1 MKKVLHIISSPKVS
15 GSFSNKLAIE
25 IIERLLIANPG
36 SKVITQDLTN
46 PAFPHFE
53 QAHIDGFYKPPELH
67 TDIEKNALIP
77 SNEAIKKIM
86 DADIIVISAPMYSFT
101 IPSTLK
107 AWFDHISR
115 VGVTFRY
122 TDHGPEGLIKN
133 KKVYVAI
140 STGGVYSDGLAKA
153 NDFTEPYL
161 RTILNFIGMTDVKF
175 FRAEGMANINL
186 QETGFQKAVDSIDL
200 S

>member
-1 MKKVLHIISSPKVS
+1 MKKILHIISSPKVS

-25 IIERLLIANPG
+25 IIERLLIANSG
-36 SKVITQDLTN
+36 STVMTQDLTN
-46 PAFPHFE
+46 PVFPHFE
-53 QAHIDGFYKPPELH
+53 QAHIDGFYTTPELH
-67 TDIEKNALIP
+67 TEIEKNALIP

-107 AWFDHISR
+107 SWFDHITR
-115 VGVTFRY
+115 VGVTYRY

-140 STGGVYSDGLAKA
+140 STGGIYSYGPGKA

-175 FRAEGMANINL
+175 FRAEGMAMANL
-186 QETGFQKAVDSIDL
+186 QETGFQKAVDSIAL
-200 S
+200 